1 MNIENRDPRRTQSN
15 DRWMSEYRL
24 WDVYDDFVSAL
35 LKWRIWTSLAWQ
47 EFRSTYRRSL
57 IGVLWVTISF
67 SGIVLIKIV
76 IFSSLLS
83 GNSDPKYNYYLL
95 LGFFIWAF
103 LAQSI
108 TSAPS
113 SFTSATGWIR
123 SEPLPYFLY
132 LFKSVAREVMNL
144 ALTGIVVAITTFYL
158 QPTLSMAALLCIPAL
173 LFLMLNAVFIK
184 LLLGLLS
191 ARIRDITH
199 LVAAIMTPLMF
210 LSPIFWMPEQMG
222 PLMRFLW
229 WNPLYHYIEIFRAP
243 IIDSRFPA
251 ESWLFS
257 LTLFTVVFLSGVILF
272 SRFRRRLVFW
282 F

>member
-1 MNIENRDPRRTQSN
+1 MNTENHDKTGMNSN
-15 DRWMSEYRL
+15 QAYLSEFRL
-24 WDVYDDFVSAL
+24 WEVYDDFVSAL

-57 IGVLWVTISF
+57 IGILWVTISF

-83 GNSDPKYNYYLL
+83 ANSDPKYNYYLL

-108 TSAPS
+108 TAAPS

-132 LFKSVAREVMNL
+132 LFKSVTREVMNL
-144 ALTGIVVAITTFYL
+144 ALTGIVVVATTFYL
-158 QPTLSMAALLCIPAL
+158 KPTLTWAALFCVPAL
-173 LFLMLNAVFIK
+173 IFLMINAVFIK

-199 LVAAIMTPLMF
+199 LVAAVMTPLMF
-210 LSPIFWMPEQMG
+210 LSPIFWMPQQMG
-222 PLMRFLW
+222 SLMRVLW
-229 WNPLYHYIEIFRAP
+229 WNPLFHYIEIFRAP
-243 IIDSRFPA
+243 IIDGRIPVD
-251 ESWLFS
+251 SWLFS
-257 LTLFTVVFLSGVILF
+257 LTLFAIVFSTSVVLF